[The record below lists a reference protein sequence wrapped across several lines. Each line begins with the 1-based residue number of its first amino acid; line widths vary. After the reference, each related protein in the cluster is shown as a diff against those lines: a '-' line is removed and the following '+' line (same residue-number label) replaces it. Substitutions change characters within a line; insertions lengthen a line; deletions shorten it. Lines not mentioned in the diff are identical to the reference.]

1 MGDSDKPFWVR
12 YTTLEMA
19 RDVVEVLDYIGWT
32 SDLQL
37 HVLGHS
43 LGGMIAQELACLIP
57 GRICTLNLISTAARI
72 ENTASFSENFQD
84 RVSMLRPRNLEGDI
98 INTIRRVFTDE
109 WLAAPD
115 DADLPTRQTPHCPRP
130 RTLHPPSQ
138 EAPPVLANAPLYPHF
153 ETNYQRAM
161 AEELLKKT
169 SEARGLGPPTF
180 SKKGFFNQ
188 VLAATWHRK
197 TEAQLR
203 ALADAVGRERIM
215 VIHGEADRLIACEL
229 GERLMR
235 ALEPAVALVLEGMG
249 HAPFVEQ
256 ARPFNELIEQRF
268 AMGEKLNCG

>member
-1 MGDSDKPFWVR
+1 MVK
-12 YTTLEMA
+12 
-19 RDVVEVLDYIGWT
+19 
-32 SDLQL
+32 
-37 HVLGHS
+37 
-43 LGGMIAQELACLIP
+43 
-57 GRICTLNLISTAARI
+57 
-72 ENTASFSENFQD
+72 
-84 RVSMLRPRNLEGDI
+84 PRNLEGDI
-98 INTIRRVFTDE
+98 IETIRRVFTDD

-130 RTLHPPSQ
+130 RTLLPANSH
-138 EAPPVLANAPLYPHF
+138 VLPNAPLFPHF
-153 ETNYQRAM
+153 ETNYQRAC

-169 SEARGLGPPTF
+169 NALGPTF

-188 VLAATWHRK
+188 MLAANGHRK

-215 VIHGEADRLIACEL
+215 VLHGDRDRLIACEL

-256 ARPFNELIEQRF
+256 ARPFNELMEQRF
-268 AMGEKLNCG
+268 GMGEKLNCG